1 MKFDFPFFERNHE
14 DQLFK
19 EVFGTDAGNEMVA
32 VLAKMFHVFKIIQT
46 PDPYVSAFQEGQR
59 SVVIR
64 IMEILHQDLDAVKRK
79 HDRLKDEHEKRQ
91 QNPY

>member
-1 MKFDFPFFERNHE
+1 MKFPFLERKHE
-14 DQLFK
+14 DELFK
-19 EVFGTDAGNEMVA
+19 EVFKGEAGKELIAHLSNV
-32 VLAKMFHVFKIIQT
+32 FHVFKTTQA

-64 IMEILHQDLDAVKRK
+64 IMEILHQDLDAVKRR
-79 HDRLKDEHEKRQ
+79 HDRMKEEHEKRQ

>member
-1 MKFDFPFFERNHE
+1 MKFPFYERHHE

-19 EVFGTDAGNEMVA
+19 EVFGGDAGREMVS

-59 SVVIR
+59 SVVIK
-64 IMEILHQDLDAVKRK
+64 IMEMLHQDLDAVKRRLEVMEQQ
-79 HDRLKDEHEKRQ
+79 RLKRRQ
-91 QNPY
+91 

>member
-1 MKFDFPFFERNHE
+1 MKFPFYERHHE

-19 EVFGTDAGNEMVA
+19 EVFGGDAGREMVS

-64 IMEILHQDLDAVKRK
+64 ILEILNQDINVVKQRHDAMEAERQ
-79 HDRLKDEHEKRQ
+79 KRQ